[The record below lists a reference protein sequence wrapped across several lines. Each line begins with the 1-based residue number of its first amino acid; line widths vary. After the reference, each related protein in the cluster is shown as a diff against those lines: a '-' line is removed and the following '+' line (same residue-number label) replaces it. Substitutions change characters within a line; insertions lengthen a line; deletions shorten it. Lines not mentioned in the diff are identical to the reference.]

1 MTLRKLTFTKTTFYL
16 ALSKSNFCLLTSL
29 KAESSAQL
37 LSLSSTDYGTSHQL
51 PQSRNQ
57 QTMSIKSWITNILD
71 FSNTKLN
78 ILYRQSHSKRD
89 ISYPVLIHFHGEGHP
104 NGLHILCPVVIW
116 KRHCP
121 DEEWPAWGERS
132 GGQGGKENKE
142 QGLHGQ
148 FNVLLH
154 WNWDLCT
161 CFSFLLEPSQLH
173 LRSLWIGVNSLG
185 NQFLNWDSR
194 LLAVT
199 KSRVLNF

>member
-29 KAESSAQL
+29 KLLNALLNFSA
-37 LSLSSTDYGTSHQL
+37 TDYGTSHQL

-71 FSNTKLN
+71 FSNTKLK
-78 ILYRQSHSKRD
+78 ILYRQSHSKRV

-121 DEEWPAWGERS
+121 DEERPARGARS
-132 GGQGGKENKE
+132 GGQGGRENKE
-142 QGLHGQ
+142 KGLHGQ
-148 FNVLLH
+148 FNFLLH
-154 WNWDLCT
+154 
-161 CFSFLLEPSQLH
+161 
-173 LRSLWIGVNSLG
+173 
-185 NQFLNWDSR
+185 
-194 LLAVT
+194 
-199 KSRVLNF
+199 